1 MLLVVII
8 SKIMKSKWNVNPQ
21 SAVTIARLIGELEG
35 VSYIL
40 DCLDEPEEYE
50 YIQNMKQK
58 YYKEYF
64 RRKKTEKELAQ
75 GGSNSPPDAL

>member
-1 MLLVVII
+1 
-8 SKIMKSKWNVNPQ
+8 MKSKWNVDPQ
-21 SAVTIARLIGELEG
+21 SAITIARLIGELEG

-50 YIQNMKQK
+50 YIQTMKQK

-64 RRKKTEKELAQ
+64 KRKRTENELAQ
-75 GGSNSPPDAL
+75 SPSNSPPDAL